1 MYIKHFK
8 YFSKILFFF
17 IFLNIFIYIGL
28 NLTKS
33 ISISKE
39 YFLNRTYKKTNII
52 KLLKACEWSDNN
64 TNNCMNYLNKTMY
77 SKSYKKDYFKINI
90 NNKKMLIHVYWKGEP
105 TEKLSL
111 MIKSFLYTQYLPLS
125 QLHVW
130 IDNKNF
136 DIKNNKY
143 TLIFMPYVEK
153 EYIIFNNFDIDEKNV
168 NYN

>member
-1 MYIKHFK
+1 
-8 YFSKILFFF
+8 
-17 IFLNIFIYIGL
+17 
-28 NLTKS
+28 
-33 ISISKE
+33 
-39 YFLNRTYKKTNII
+39 
-52 KLLKACEWSDNN
+52 
-64 TNNCMNYLNKTMY
+64 MNYLNKTMY